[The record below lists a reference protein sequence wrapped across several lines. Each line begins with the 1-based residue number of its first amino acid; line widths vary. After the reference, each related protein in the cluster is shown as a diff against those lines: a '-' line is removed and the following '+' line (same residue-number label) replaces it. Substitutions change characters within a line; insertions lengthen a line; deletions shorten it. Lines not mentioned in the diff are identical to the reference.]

1 MKKVSKILTATIS
14 CLMATVLIM
23 PVNAEG
29 EVEKKE
35 SVYTVLNSDGS
46 VNTITVSDT
55 LHSDSGFSNYQ
66 DKSDLQNVENLKSS
80 DPVNSSNGNLIWN
93 TDATDIY
100 YQGTS
105 NKELPLTVKI
115 TYTLDGN
122 VVSAD
127 DLVGKSGHLK
137 INIKLS
143 NSSKQS
149 YVVNGKTYN
158 LVTPFVTGIGG
169 MFDDDIFSNVTID
182 NGKVTSDSSHSIV
195 VGVIVPGLKSGL
207 SQVLDSDLMHRL
219 DDYLADEVNIEADV
233 TDFESPTLMMAAA
246 TSTDA
251 IKEEFADIDEFSS
264 IFDKLDDLK
273 EATNELIDGS
283 NSLYDGA
290 VKLNDGV
297 ATLQDGTKQLVS
309 GSQQVADGAKSAA
322 TGGAK
327 LETGLATLVGNSESL
342 VEGVNSATEAILKVA
357 NETLDSNESIKNDK
371 EYATL
376 TWSNFSDQLDTY
388 MGVTETMRNTAFN
401 QIKDQLKA
409 KGVTIDDDTLRMIIY
424 MAAKDGS
431 TDFEKYITEKQSD
444 LSTAVN
450 VQQAQSD
457 AAKISSGDFSKVDR
471 ALTLATYEG
480 AIGTVKSVVYNNT
493 VVKDDEGNV
502 TTEGTVLTT
511 RQAEEVLKTASNSGI
526 TDVSSATKDQIT
538 TVVTSVLNSVNA
550 DAPSL
555 GPDSDDLKS
564 IISGLRAT
572 QTDGG
577 VYKQLSDTLKS
588 QSDQLNDSTIALLLT
603 EGCEQHADKTSITE
617 MMVAAQTDAQV
628 ATTIATNK
636 ATSKTDEGKQIINS
650 YLSTLVKASQKDEFT
665 ELSALKTNL
674 TGLATLRTGIKD
686 YTDGVS
692 EAYAGSKELS
702 SGLSSLSSGTNDLNA
717 GIQKVNSG
725 ASDLKDGSQQLADG
739 AKTLKEGMQ
748 KYNDEAI
755 SKLTNNSRISSIEQ
769 ASDLLEAISKD
780 ENNYNNFSGISDG
793 TDGSIKFV
801 FKINGAKK
809 AKSDDTS
816 SETTTTKVSFWQRI
830 LNLFKF

>member
-273 EATNELIDGS
+273 EATNELIDGTS
-283 NSLYDGA
+283 SLYDGA

-327 LETGLATLVGNSESL
+327 LETGLATLVARNDSL
-342 VEGVNSATEAILKVA
+342 VLGVNQVTDAVLASVQSQVRTQL
-357 NETLDSNESIKNDK
+357 NDDSI
-371 EYATL
+371 TL
-376 TWSNFSDQLDTY
+376 TWENYSKVLGDYN
-388 MGVTETMRNTAFN
+388 GVTDAMRSEVKTQLREAIEAKTGNLDDNTFE
-401 QIKDQLKA
+401 
-409 KGVTIDDDTLRMIIY
+409 GVLY
-424 MAAKDGS
+424 MC
-431 TDFEKYITEKQSD
+431 
-444 LSTAVN
+444 AVN
-450 VQQAQSD
+450 NCDSKESITNYLTNNASNLATASKVKQAQSD
-457 AAKISSGDFSKVDR
+457 ASLISQNDFSKIDR
-471 ALTLATYEG
+471 IMNLGVYEG
-480 AIGTVKSVVYNNT
+480 SLAAVKEQLKEDYPSLSNAQAEAVWLAKAQNPNIDENGIKQAIDSAPTDSKGINDTTVSNVISSMRATDAYNNATVYNKLCTTLNGYGVT
-493 VVKDDEGNV
+493 DANQQAALLTIAGELHVDATSLETAIKAASSDATIAANV
-502 TTEGTVLTT
+502 SN
-511 RQAEEVLKTASNSGI
+511 AIKTASN
-526 TDVSSATKDQIT
+526 TDAEGYAQAQALIKGM
-538 TVVTSVLNSVNA
+538 LNSVA
-550 DAPSL
+550 MESISPA
-555 GPDSDDLKS
+555 LKS
-564 IISGLRAT
+564 VSE
-572 QTDGG
+572 
-577 VYKQLSDTLKS
+577 QL
-588 QSDQLNDSTIALLLT
+588 QSVAL
-603 EGCEQHADKTSITE
+603 
-617 MMVAAQTDAQV
+617 
-628 ATTIATNK
+628 
-636 ATSKTDEGKQIINS
+636 
-650 YLSTLVKASQKDEFT
+650 
-665 ELSALKTNL
+665 
-674 TGLATLRTGIKD
+674 LRTGIKS

-769 ASDLLEAISKD
+769 ASDLLETISKD

>member
-14 CLMATVLIM
+14 CLMATTLVL
-23 PVNAEG
+23 PVSAEG

-46 VNTITVSDT
+46 INTITVSDT

-93 TDATDIY
+93 TSDTDIY

-169 MFDDDIFSNVTID
+169 MFDDDVFSNVTID

-251 IKEEFADIDEFSS
+251 IKDEFDDIDEFSS

-273 EATNELIDGS
+273 EATNQLIDGT

-322 TGGAK
+322 TGAAA
-327 LETGLATLVGNSESL
+327 LETGLATAVASNDTLVS
-342 VEGVNSATEAILKVA
+342 GVNH
-357 NETLDSNESIKNDK
+357 
-371 EYATL
+371 
-376 TWSNFSDQLDTY
+376 W
-388 MGVTETMRNTAFN
+388 
-401 QIKDQLKA
+401 
-409 KGVTIDDDTLRMIIY
+409 
-424 MAAKDGS
+424 
-431 TDFEKYITEKQSD
+431 
-444 LSTAVN
+444 
-450 VQQAQSD
+450 
-457 AAKISSGDFSKVDR
+457 
-471 ALTLATYEG
+471 
-480 AIGTVKSVVYNNT
+480 
-493 VVKDDEGNV
+493 
-502 TTEGTVLTT
+502 
-511 RQAEEVLKTASNSGI
+511 
-526 TDVSSATKDQIT
+526 
-538 TVVTSVLNSVNA
+538 
-550 DAPSL
+550 
-555 GPDSDDLKS
+555 
-564 IISGLRAT
+564 
-572 QTDGG
+572 
-577 VYKQLSDTLKS
+577 
-588 QSDQLNDSTIALLLT
+588 
-603 EGCEQHADKTSITE
+603 
-617 MMVAAQTDAQV
+617 
-628 ATTIATNK
+628 
-636 ATSKTDEGKQIINS
+636 
-650 YLSTLVKASQKDEFT
+650 
-665 ELSALKTNL
+665 
-674 TGLATLRTGIKD
+674 
-686 YTDGVS
+686 
-692 EAYAGSKELS
+692 
-702 SGLSSLSSGTNDLNA
+702 
-717 GIQKVNSG
+717 
-725 ASDLKDGSQQLADG
+725 
-739 AKTLKEGMQ
+739 
-748 KYNDEAI
+748 
-755 SKLTNNSRISSIEQ
+755 
-769 ASDLLEAISKD
+769 
-780 ENNYNNFSGISDG
+780 
-793 TDGSIKFV
+793 
-801 FKINGAKK
+801 
-809 AKSDDTS
+809 
-816 SETTTTKVSFWQRI
+816 
-830 LNLFKF
+830 

>member
-14 CLMATVLIM
+14 CLMATTLVL
-23 PVNAEG
+23 PVSAEG

-169 MFDDDIFSNVTID
+169 MFDDDVFSNVTID

-273 EATNELIDGS
+273 EATNELIDGTS
-283 NSLYDGA
+283 SLYDGA

-327 LETGLATLVGNSESL
+327 LETGLATLVARNDSL
-342 VEGVNSATEAILKVA
+342 VLGVNQVTDAVLASVQSQVRTQL
-357 NETLDSNESIKNDK
+357 NDDSI
-371 EYATL
+371 TL
-376 TWSNFSDQLDTY
+376 TWENYSKVLGDYN
-388 MGVTETMRNTAFN
+388 GVTDAMRSEVKTQLREAIEAKTGNLDDNTFE
-401 QIKDQLKA
+401 
-409 KGVTIDDDTLRMIIY
+409 GVLY
-424 MAAKDGS
+424 MC
-431 TDFEKYITEKQSD
+431 
-444 LSTAVN
+444 AVN
-450 VQQAQSD
+450 NCDSKESITNYLTNNASNLATASKVKQAQSD
-457 AAKISSGDFSKVDR
+457 ASLISQNVFSKIDRIMNLGVYEGSLAAVKEQLKEGYPSLSNAQAEAVWLAEAQNPNIDENGIKQAIDSAPTDSKGINDTTVSNVISSMRTTD
-471 ALTLATYEG
+471 A
-480 AIGTVKSVVYNNT
+480 YNNT
-493 VVKDDEGNV
+493 TVYNKLCTTLNGYGVTDANQQAALLTIAGELHVDATSLETAIKAASSDATIAANV
-502 TTEGTVLTT
+502 SN
-511 RQAEEVLKTASNSGI
+511 AINTASN
-526 TDVSSATKDQIT
+526 TDAEGYAQAQALIKGM
-538 TVVTSVLNSVNA
+538 LNSVA
-550 DAPSL
+550 MESISPA
-555 GPDSDDLKS
+555 LKS
-564 IISGLRAT
+564 VSE
-572 QTDGG
+572 
-577 VYKQLSDTLKS
+577 QL
-588 QSDQLNDSTIALLLT
+588 QSVAL
-603 EGCEQHADKTSITE
+603 
-617 MMVAAQTDAQV
+617 
-628 ATTIATNK
+628 
-636 ATSKTDEGKQIINS
+636 
-650 YLSTLVKASQKDEFT
+650 
-665 ELSALKTNL
+665 
-674 TGLATLRTGIKD
+674 LRTGIKS

>member
-14 CLMATVLIM
+14 CLMATTLVL
-23 PVNAEG
+23 PVSAEG

-93 TDATDIY
+93 TSDTDIY

-273 EATNELIDGS
+273 EATKQLIDGS

-327 LETGLATLVGNSESL
+327 LETGLATAVASNDTLVS
-342 VEGVNSATEAILKVA
+342 GVNQVTDAVLASVQSQVRTQL
-357 NETLDSNESIKNDK
+357 NDDSI
-371 EYATL
+371 TL
-376 TWSNFSDQLDTY
+376 TWENYSKVLGYYN
-388 MGVTETMRNTAFN
+388 GVTDAMRSEVKTQLREAIEAKTGNLDDNTFE
-401 QIKDQLKA
+401 
-409 KGVTIDDDTLRMIIY
+409 GVLY
-424 MAAKDGS
+424 MC
-431 TDFEKYITEKQSD
+431 
-444 LSTAVN
+444 AVN
-450 VQQAQSD
+450 NCDSKESITNYLTINASNLAIASKVKQAQSD
-457 AAKISSGDFSKVDR
+457 VSLISQNDFSKIDR
-471 ALTLATYEG
+471 IVNLGVYEG
-480 AIGTVKSVVYNNT
+480 SLAAVKEQLKEGYPSLSNAQAEAVWLAKAQNPNIDENGIKQAIDSAPTDPKGINDTTVSNVISSMRATDAYNNATVYNKLCTTLNGYGVT
-493 VVKDDEGNV
+493 DPNQQAALLTIAGELHADATSLETAIKAASSDATIAANV
-502 TTEGTVLTT
+502 SN
-511 RQAEEVLKTASNSGI
+511 AINTASN
-526 TDVSSATKDQIT
+526 TDAEGYAQAQALIKGM
-538 TVVTSVLNSVNA
+538 LNSVA
-550 DAPSL
+550 MESISPA
-555 GPDSDDLKS
+555 LKS
-564 IISGLRAT
+564 VSE
-572 QTDGG
+572 
-577 VYKQLSDTLKS
+577 QL
-588 QSDQLNDSTIALLLT
+588 QSVAL
-603 EGCEQHADKTSITE
+603 
-617 MMVAAQTDAQV
+617 
-628 ATTIATNK
+628 
-636 ATSKTDEGKQIINS
+636 
-650 YLSTLVKASQKDEFT
+650 
-665 ELSALKTNL
+665 
-674 TGLATLRTGIKD
+674 LRTGIKS

-809 AKSDDTS
+809 AKSDDAS
-816 SETTTTKVSFWQRI
+816 SETATIKVSFWQRI

>member
-1 MKKVSKILTATIS
+1 MKKVSKVLTATIS
-14 CLMATVLIM
+14 CLMATALIM

-46 VNTITVSDT
+46 INTITVSDT
-55 LHSDSGFSNYQ
+55 LHSGSGFSNYQ

-143 NSSKQS
+143 NSSKRS

-169 MFDDDIFSNVTID
+169 MFDDDVFSNVTID

-251 IKEEFADIDEFSS
+251 IKDEFDDIDEFSS

-273 EATNELIDGS
+273 EATNQLIDGS

-424 MAAKDGS
+424 MAAKDES

-444 LSTAVN
+444 LSTAAN

-457 AAKISSGDFSKVDR
+457 AAKISSGDFSKVDNH
-471 ALTLATYEG
+471 
-480 AIGTVKSVVYNNT
+480 S
-493 VVKDDEGNV
+493 
-502 TTEGTVLTT
+502 
-511 RQAEEVLKTASNSGI
+511 
-526 TDVSSATKDQIT
+526 
-538 TVVTSVLNSVNA
+538 
-550 DAPSL
+550 
-555 GPDSDDLKS
+555 
-564 IISGLRAT
+564 
-572 QTDGG
+572 
-577 VYKQLSDTLKS
+577 
-588 QSDQLNDSTIALLLT
+588 
-603 EGCEQHADKTSITE
+603 
-617 MMVAAQTDAQV
+617 
-628 ATTIATNK
+628 
-636 ATSKTDEGKQIINS
+636 
-650 YLSTLVKASQKDEFT
+650 
-665 ELSALKTNL
+665 
-674 TGLATLRTGIKD
+674 
-686 YTDGVS
+686 
-692 EAYAGSKELS
+692 
-702 SGLSSLSSGTNDLNA
+702 
-717 GIQKVNSG
+717 
-725 ASDLKDGSQQLADG
+725 
-739 AKTLKEGMQ
+739 
-748 KYNDEAI
+748 
-755 SKLTNNSRISSIEQ
+755 
-769 ASDLLEAISKD
+769 
-780 ENNYNNFSGISDG
+780 
-793 TDGSIKFV
+793 
-801 FKINGAKK
+801 
-809 AKSDDTS
+809 
-816 SETTTTKVSFWQRI
+816 
-830 LNLFKF
+830 